1 MKLFIKIL
9 FFFVF
14 ILFFN
19 KELLSED
26 FDTAKKYLNNKEY
39 DEAYKN
45 FNSCTNEC
53 ISGINCNKEHFM
65 CMLEIGRMLE
75 QGLVEKDLSKEQRT
89 NKAIFWYEYCSDK
102 KSKKCAVKI
111 ATLKP
116 RNKFI
121 VKNIQEKLFDLGYP
135 IKRDDIPGIE
145 TFDAIEKFQKKEQ
158 LPVELPNE
166 PEEWLKLNDMLTN
179 ALANKKNNE
188 NTKIGKPSD
197 YSTGIWVGKK
207 NKFYVLSAA
216 HFVNGCTKIRSNK
229 LSLRVYKIDNFNDLA
244 LLESDEINKNNISA
258 EFPSKAGVENEK
270 IYVFGYPRQTILRKG
285 ETSEGEIISLT
296 LKGDRSKIAISGD
309 LHIHSSGSPVI
320 NKKGLIIGTVHA
332 KSSLWKK
339 VKEKLKF
346 GVTSEGQNLA
356 ISIYT
361 IKSFLDESN
370 VDYVTLY
377 DPKNK
382 DREQIISKAKK
393 YTIPLECWGK
403 N

>member
-1 MKLFIKIL
+1 M
-9 FFFVF
+9 
-14 ILFFN
+14 
-19 KELLSED
+19 
-26 FDTAKKYLNNKEY
+26 
-39 DEAYKN
+39 
-45 FNSCTNEC
+45 
-53 ISGINCNKEHFM
+53 
-65 CMLEIGRMLE
+65 
-75 QGLVEKDLSKEQRT
+75 
-89 NKAIFWYEYCSDK
+89 
-102 KSKKCAVKI
+102 
-111 ATLKP
+111 
-116 RNKFI
+116 
-121 VKNIQEKLFDLGYP
+121 
-135 IKRDDIPGIE
+135 
-145 TFDAIEKFQKKEQ
+145 
-158 LPVELPNE
+158 
-166 PEEWLKLNDMLTN
+166 
-179 ALANKKNNE
+179 
-188 NTKIGKPSD
+188 
-197 YSTGIWVGKK
+197 
-207 NKFYVLSAA
+207 
-216 HFVNGCTKIRSNK
+216 
-229 LSLRVYKIDNFNDLA
+229 
-244 LLESDEINKNNISA
+244 
-258 EFPSKAGVENEK
+258 NEK
-270 IYVFGYPRQTILRKG
+270 IYVFGYPRQTILGKG